1 MRQRRTARRSTANNY
16 ILIVFDSCR
25 FDSRSLRHSAP
36 EWMEGEP
43 VFA

>member
-16 ILIVFDSCR
+16 ILIVFDSV
-25 FDSRSLRHSAP
+25 P
-36 EWMEGEP
+36 EWMEGKP